1 MAWWAWGIVGLVT
14 VAVAAL
20 FARRYFRSE
29 ARRELVAHLRESMP
43 GLEVVEEHE
52 DRLLVRMPDKPSGP
66 LYLGRFYADMAGAT
80 APEARRVVLERWASV
95 VEAGREL
102 VGTLT
107 LAEHG
112 PRVLPRLVP
121 LAFFDPPMDAP
132 MPRRQLG
139 DTGLWIVYVLDSPQ
153 SVAYLTDEHARDL
166 GLTPDGL
173 HALAVE
179 NLGKRTPKDV
189 LAKALGGTTSA
200 KVTVGDSYDAARV
213 LLLPGLLGEG
223 EALAAVIAD
232 RDSLAVTAVPA
243 DGDWAALRKL
253 AHAPGRDRL
262 LLDRP
267 LLVTREGFEL
277 A

>member
-1 MAWWAWGIVGLVT
+1 MAWWAWGFVGLVT
-14 VAVAAL
+14 VAVAAFL
-20 FARRYFRSE
+20 ARRYFRSE
-29 ARRELVAHLRESMP
+29 ARRELMAHLRESLP

-52 DRLLVRMPDKPSGP
+52 DRLLLRMPDKPSGP
-66 LYLGRFYADMAGAT
+66 LFLGRFYTDMSGAT
-80 APEARRVVLERWASV
+80 APEARKVVLERWASV
-95 VEAGREL
+95 VEEAREL

-153 SVAYLTDEHARDL
+153 SVAYLTDEHVRDL
-166 GLTPDGL
+166 GLSPDAL
-173 HALAVE
+173 HALALE
-179 NLGKRTPKDV
+179 NLGKRTPQDA
-189 LAKALGGTTSA
+189 LASALGGTTSA

-213 LLLPGLLGEG
+213 LLLPGLLRDE

-232 RDSLAVTAVPA
+232 RDSLAVTTVPA
-243 DGDWAALRKL
+243 DGDWSALRKL
-253 AHAPGRDRL
+253 ARSPGKDRL